1 MNVSK
6 IDQFCKLHGLS
17 RTELEVAAGL
27 SNGSIGKWE
36 RSVYGPSISQ
46 LIKVANYFRVSVD
59 ALLVMVRRYERMRSI
74 QIFNNPEF
82 GDIRTVDLNGEPWFV
97 GKDIAAAL
105 GYGEGKS
112 LANAV
117 ANHVDDVDKGV
128 TEMMT
133 PGGMQK
139 MVIVNES
146 GVYSLIFGSKLEGA
160 VRFKR
165 WVTGEVLPTLRK
177 TGSYTMPKLSKEM
190 QALFLLDDR
199 TQKQEARLT
208 ALENTMTVDYSQQQT
223 LKKAV
228 GRVVVEALGGKSAP
242 AYNDPHVRGKL
253 FSECNR
259 DVQDWFRVN
268 SVCNVPRKD
277 FTQAVEYIQRWK
289 PSTNS
294 VMLIQQTNAQTSLYE

>member
-1 MNVSK
+1 MIEKFKPVLISGVSCYEQ
-6 IDQFCKLHGLS
+6 DGTAYLKLDDVARGLGFTDS
-17 RTELEVAAGL
+17 KNGVEYVRWARVDKYLAEFGFATCGERPEFIPENIFYRLAMKAKNETAEKFQALVADE
-27 SNGSIGKWE
+27 II
-36 RSVYGPSISQ
+36 PSI
-46 LIKVANYFRVSVD
+46 
-59 ALLVMVRRYERMRSI
+59 
-74 QIFNNPEF
+74 
-82 GDIRTVDLNGEPWFV
+82 
-97 GKDIAAAL
+97 
-105 GYGEGKS
+105 
-112 LANAV
+112 
-117 ANHVDDVDKGV
+117 
-128 TEMMT
+128 
-133 PGGMQK
+133 
-139 MVIVNES
+139 
-146 GVYSLIFGSKLEGA
+146 
-160 VRFKR
+160 
-165 WVTGEVLPTLRK
+165 RK

-199 TQKQEARLT
+199 TQKQDARLT

>member
-1 MNVSK
+1 MTNDLSPVLISGVSCYEQDGTAYLK
-6 IDQFCKLHGLS
+6 LEDVARGLGFTQTKNGLEYIRWETIDKYLRDLGF
-17 RTELEVAAGL
+17 
-27 SNGSIGKWE
+27 
-36 RSVYGPSISQ
+36 SQ
-46 LIKVANYFRVSVD
+46 
-59 ALLVMVRRYERMRSI
+59 
-74 QIFNNPEF
+74 Q
-82 GDIRTVDLNGEPWFV
+82 V
-97 GKDIAAAL
+97 GKDSYIPENIFYRLAMKAKNETAEKFQAL
-105 GYGEGKS
+105 
-112 LANAV
+112 V
-117 ANHVDDVDKGV
+117 AD
-128 TEMMT
+128 EII
-133 PGGMQK
+133 PS
-139 MVIVNES
+139 I
-146 GVYSLIFGSKLEGA
+146 
-160 VRFKR
+160 
-165 WVTGEVLPTLRK
+165 RK

-228 GRVVVEALGGKSAP
+228 GRVVVEALGGKAAP

-294 VMLIQQTNAQTSLYE
+294 VMLIQSVNAQTSLYG

>member
-1 MNVSK
+1 MNNNLSPVLISGVSCYEQ
-6 IDQFCKLHGLS
+6 DGTAYLRLEDVARGLGFT
-17 RTELEVAAGL
+17 RTAASGNEV
-27 SNGSIGKWE
+27 IRWE
-36 RSVYGPSISQ
+36 RVDGYLRELGVPTCGHGDFIPENVFYRLAMKAKNETAEKFQALVADEIIPSI
-46 LIKVANYFRVSVD
+46 
-59 ALLVMVRRYERMRSI
+59 
-74 QIFNNPEF
+74 
-82 GDIRTVDLNGEPWFV
+82 
-97 GKDIAAAL
+97 
-105 GYGEGKS
+105 
-112 LANAV
+112 
-117 ANHVDDVDKGV
+117 
-128 TEMMT
+128 
-133 PGGMQK
+133 
-139 MVIVNES
+139 
-146 GVYSLIFGSKLEGA
+146 
-160 VRFKR
+160 
-165 WVTGEVLPTLRK
+165 RK
-177 TGSYTMPKLSKEM
+177 TGGYRMPKLSKEM

>member
-1 MNVSK
+1 MNDILVFHYKS
-6 IDQFCKLHGLS
+6 S
-17 RTELEVAAGL
+17 EV
-27 SNGSIGKWE
+27 
-36 RSVYGPSISQ
+36 
-46 LIKVANYFRVSVD
+46 
-59 ALLVMVRRYERMRSI
+59 
-74 QIFNNPEF
+74 
-82 GDIRTVDLNGEPWFV
+82 RTVELNGEPWFV
-97 GKDIAAAL
+97 LKDVCAVL
-105 GYGEGKS
+105 GISNHKMTVQRLDADEVS
-112 LANAV
+112 LT
-117 ANHVDDVDKGV
+117 DLTDSMGRQQE
-128 TEMMT
+128 TT
-133 PGGMQK
+133 
-139 MVIVNES
+139 VINES
-146 GVYSLIFGSKLEGA
+146 GLYNVILRSDKPEAKPFRK
-160 VRFKR
+160 
-165 WVTGEVLPTLRK
+165 WVTSEVLPSIRK

-228 GRVVVEALGGKSAP
+228 GRVVVEALGGKTAP

>member
-1 MNVSK
+1 
-6 IDQFCKLHGLS
+6 
-17 RTELEVAAGL
+17 
-27 SNGSIGKWE
+27 
-36 RSVYGPSISQ
+36 
-46 LIKVANYFRVSVD
+46 
-59 ALLVMVRRYERMRSI
+59 MRSI

-165 WVTGEVLPTLRK
+165 WVTSEVLPSIRKHGAYMTPQKIEEALLNPDTIISLAQQLKEERVKTAKLAPAAEYAQNFLLASGGRLVSSIAKDYGMSAQRFNQILNALDIQYRKGGQWLLYQKYAGKGYTETRVNLIPHMDGRTHQHPETLWTAR
-177 TGSYTMPKLSKEM
+177 GCAFLSK
-190 QALFLLDDR
+190 QLAKAGIFP
-199 TQKQEARLT
+199 TKQSEA
-208 ALENTMTVDYSQQQT
+208 E
-223 LKKAV
+223 K
-228 GRVVVEALGGKSAP
+228 E
-242 AYNDPHVRGKL
+242 
-253 FSECNR
+253 
-259 DVQDWFRVN
+259 
-268 SVCNVPRKD
+268 
-277 FTQAVEYIQRWK
+277 
-289 PSTNS
+289 
-294 VMLIQQTNAQTSLYE
+294 

>member
-1 MNVSK
+1 
-6 IDQFCKLHGLS
+6 
-17 RTELEVAAGL
+17 
-27 SNGSIGKWE
+27 
-36 RSVYGPSISQ
+36 
-46 LIKVANYFRVSVD
+46 
-59 ALLVMVRRYERMRSI
+59 MRSI

-199 TQKQEARLT
+199 TQKQEARLA

>member
-1 MNVSK
+1 MIEDFKPVLISGVSCYEQ
-6 IDQFCKLHGLS
+6 DGTAYLRLEDVARGLGF
-17 RTELEVAAGL
+17 TEVAASG
-27 SNGSIGKWE
+27 NICIKWTRVRKYLDDLGVDTCVDGHLPDFIPE
-36 RSVYGPSISQ
+36 NIFYRLAMKAKNETAEKFQALVADEIIPSI
-46 LIKVANYFRVSVD
+46 
-59 ALLVMVRRYERMRSI
+59 
-74 QIFNNPEF
+74 
-82 GDIRTVDLNGEPWFV
+82 
-97 GKDIAAAL
+97 
-105 GYGEGKS
+105 
-112 LANAV
+112 
-117 ANHVDDVDKGV
+117 
-128 TEMMT
+128 
-133 PGGMQK
+133 
-139 MVIVNES
+139 
-146 GVYSLIFGSKLEGA
+146 
-160 VRFKR
+160 
-165 WVTGEVLPTLRK
+165 RK

-199 TQKQEARLT
+199 TQKQEARIT

-228 GRVVVEALGGKSAP
+228 GRVVVEALGGKAAP

>member
-1 MNVSK
+1 
-6 IDQFCKLHGLS
+6 
-17 RTELEVAAGL
+17 
-27 SNGSIGKWE
+27 
-36 RSVYGPSISQ
+36 
-46 LIKVANYFRVSVD
+46 
-59 ALLVMVRRYERMRSI
+59 MRSI

-177 TGSYTMPKLSKEM
+177 TGSYTMPKLSKVM
-190 QALFLLDDR
+190 KALFLLDDR

>member
-1 MNVSK
+1 
-6 IDQFCKLHGLS
+6 
-17 RTELEVAAGL
+17 
-27 SNGSIGKWE
+27 
-36 RSVYGPSISQ
+36 
-46 LIKVANYFRVSVD
+46 
-59 ALLVMVRRYERMRSI
+59 MRSI
-74 QIFNNPEF
+74 QIFDKPEF